1 MKYKQNP
8 QCSSF
13 GVDMWAE
20 KEYLVNL
27 PQDRFQSNH
36 SFIKLDRFAQINFA
50 LCCQVEHA
58 KHLLKTYA

>member
-1 MKYKQNP
+1 
-8 QCSSF
+8 
-13 GVDMWAE
+13 MWAE
-20 KEYLVNL
+20 KEYLVNR

-36 SFIKLDRFAQINFA
+36 NFIKLDRFAQINFA